1 MLHLIEMWVPSFRSS
16 GEYLLQ
22 TQHRLDEADQWR
34 PRPLLQLLRQP
45 VCIWNDSQ
53 LWEKSWI
60 FAQQILNFD
69 KGSTWF
75 FTSSPR
81 FFIFTFL
88 ACWLADKT
96 TNTRGERDLEL
107 ESWDSWD
114 LRVPKKLLG
123 KGGRWRDR
131 EWGECLQVS
140 YYPNLKTVCQPFA
153 TSDLHDLT
161 ISPLYTLTNVH

>member
-1 MLHLIEMWVPSFRSS
+1 MKLTSDVHILFFNYCNSLFRI
-16 GEYLLQ
+16 
-22 TQHRLDEADQWR
+22 R
-34 PRPLLQLLRQP
+34 
-45 VCIWNDSQ
+45 IWNDSQ

-96 TNTRGERDLEL
+96 TNRYDL
-107 ESWDSWD
+107 SSN
-114 LRVPKKLLG
+114 RYGG
-123 KGGRWRDR
+123 KYTIQKMSCTLHRYHTNRHNPFPWKED
-131 EWGECLQVS
+131 CLWSYSQTITHFVS
-140 YYPNLKTVCQPFA
+140 FNFNFNYSFCFFQFKFNFR
-153 TSDLHDLT
+153 
-161 ISPLYTLTNVH
+161 

>member
-1 MLHLIEMWVPSFRSS
+1 MLLCWNSYFITFTKLYYLRVRHVRQESGEWRAGSKPWKGRVNFDTRSWEKLYLQKGSKGVFWGSARMLHLIEMWVPSFRSS

-69 KGSTWF
+69 KGWLDSSLLHF
-75 FTSSPR
+75 FLTLFYLHIS
-81 FFIFTFL
+81 
-88 ACWLADKT
+88 C
-96 TNTRGERDLEL
+96 
-107 ESWDSWD
+107 
-114 LRVPKKLLG
+114 LLT
-123 KGGRWRDR
+123 
-131 EWGECLQVS
+131 C
-140 YYPNLKTVCQPFA
+140 C
-153 TSDLHDLT
+153 
-161 ISPLYTLTNVH
+161 